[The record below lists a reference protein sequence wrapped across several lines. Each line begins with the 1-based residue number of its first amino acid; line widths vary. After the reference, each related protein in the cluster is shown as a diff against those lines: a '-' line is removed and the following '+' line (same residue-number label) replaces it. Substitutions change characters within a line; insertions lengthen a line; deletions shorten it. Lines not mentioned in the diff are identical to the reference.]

1 MPELPEVEE
10 TRRRLRTALE
20 GVRIDRVLM
29 RRPDLRYPLAD
40 DFVHRIQG
48 QTVRAVRRRAKYL
61 AAELSSGDLLLAH
74 LGMSGSFRVEAA
86 SPEIFLPHDHIVFE
100 LASGS
105 TVVFNDPRRF
115 GSMRIVDRDRVSD
128 DPVLSALG
136 PEPLARRFDAN
147 ALLSALG
154 RRQTSLKAALSD
166 QRVVAG
172 LGNIYVCEALHRARL
187 SPRRKASTLMT
198 RSGAPRPEAYALV
211 QAIKDVLTDAIARTQ
226 RSYRGSDRFRVYDRE
241 GLRCLRRGCRGIVR
255 RIVQSGRSTFFCAVC
270 QR

>member
-1 MPELPEVEE
+1 MQ
-10 TRRRLRTALE
+10 

-29 RRPDLRYPLAD
+29 RRPDLRYPLPD
-40 DFVHRIQG
+40 DFVHRLQG

-74 LGMSGSFRVEAA
+74 LGMSGSFRVEP
-86 SPEIFLPHDHIVFE
+86 SPVLFLPHDHVVFE
-100 LASGS
+100 MASGS

-115 GSMRIVDRDRVSD
+115 GSMRIVDRTRVLD

-136 PEPLARRFDAN
+136 PEPLARRFDGR
-147 ALLSALG
+147 ALALALG
-154 RRQTSLKAALSD
+154 RRTTSLKAALSD

-187 SPRRKASTLMT
+187 SPRRKASTLMM
-198 RSGAPRPEAYALV
+198 RSGEPRPQAYALV
-211 QAIKDVLTDAIARTQ
+211 QAIKDVLADAIARSH
-226 RSYRGSDRFRVYDRE
+226 RAGSSDRFRVYDRE
-241 GLRCLRRGCRGIVR
+241 GLRCLRRGCRGVIR
-255 RIVQSGRSTFFCAVC
+255 RIVQGGRSTFFCPVC